1 MSQNVSFSAQT
12 FDTLLNARAKSQK
25 HLHSYKDGVNQANTF
40 HLFVNATLTEKGLSH
55 WGKQKKAQRHGRLTL
70 PN

>member
-1 MSQNVSFSAQT
+1 MLERNHKST
-12 FDTLLNARAKSQK
+12 F

-55 WGKQKKAQRHGRLTL
+55 WGKQKKAQRHGKLTL

>member
-1 MSQNVSFSAQT
+1 MLERNHKST
-12 FDTLLNARAKSQK
+12 F

-40 HLFVNATLTEKGLSH
+40 HLFVNATLTEKGFYH